1 MTMTITLKF
10 IMMVII
16 TAHMEREG
24 RVMSKYAIIKL
35 RDIGDINLHTYD
47 KLLVTCEECKFWSE
61 NTQFCHMFSTRFTAQ
76 RMLPND
82 FCSLGVKKES
92 E

>member
-1 MTMTITLKF
+1 MSRWIDADRLLEARRMKTYYHLKNGDTA
-10 IMMVII
+10 IPII
-16 TAHMEREG
+16 D
-24 RVMSKYAIIKL
+24 IKHAPSI
-35 RDIGDINLHTYD
+35 D
-47 KLLVTCEECKFWSE
+47 LVTCEECKFWSE

-82 FCSLGVKKES
+82 FCSLGVKKEN